1 MNAKALVTILL
12 DSGPDDVVPKEYL
25 KSVPAWR
32 EERWCF
38 SEEEIRDPYKCKAT
52 DILVA
57 TVFPNAA
64 DEDDDS
70 RPVNVI
76 VLRDGTVTD
85 KDVYDD
91 PVSIEIQQLA
101 DTEEQLFSAG
111 ANEIA
116 DYWRDVVVDE
126 KGNFVKFGK
135 L

>member
-1 MNAKALVTILL
+1 MNAITLVNALL
-12 DSGPDDVVPKEYL
+12 DSGPDDVVPKDYL
-25 KSVPAWR
+25 KAVPAWR

-38 SEEEIRDPYKCKAT
+38 SEQEIRDPYKCHGT
-52 DILVA
+52 DRMLA
-57 TVFPNAA
+57 TVYPDAA
-64 DEDDDS
+64 DEDDDA
-70 RPVNVI
+70 RPINVV

-91 PVSIEIQQLA
+91 PVSPEVQQRA
-101 DTEEQLFSAG
+101 DHEEQLFSAN
-111 ANEIA
+111 ADDIA